1 MNKTTKMM
9 KTAKRVAEAEI
20 VRSSEDNHTIKLIWS
35 TGYKGLRSEWGEK
48 FYEALDMA
56 PESVNLTR
64 LNSGNAPFLTE
75 HERDVKVQLGVI
87 KKAWLEDGLGYA
99 EVKLS
104 KHRNQDLVNDILDGV
119 LSSVSVGYSVEL
131 FEETGEENGIPVL
144 TARRW
149 TPVEV
154 SVVSSGF
161 DSGAVILRSN
171 QDESLVEFI
180 NPQTRE
186 ASTMTPEE
194 IEKLKADAIAEYE
207 AKKKAEA
214 EEQAKLEAEENE
226 RKAKEEQAK
235 LEAEEQEKERKAA
248 IELQVRA
255 ASLPE
260 DQTKELIQEFQTRN
274 LDSTQITIELFERM
288 KTAQTP
294 KEKEKMDKK
303 QLLEQALLNRVN
315 ARRFPAD
322 KSNPYRGESLVKI
335 CEAVVQRNAG
345 ESETA
350 FATRA
355 IASTDVQDLLA
366 NVANK
371 LVQGETEEKFAYEK
385 ITREQPLRDF
395 KATKCIRFS
404 ASPLAAKGSETGD
417 YTDAA
422 LTDSA
427 EEIQL
432 KDLGKLYKISH
443 VAMINDDIGAFS
455 QLEKE
460 AQKMG
465 KRAVEKQL
473 FDMLNANAALSDT
486 KTLFHADHGNVLTAS
501 AAPSTTTLNSVEQLM
516 AAFKDDSNNPL
527 DLKIKYLLVPPT
539 QALAAYQVAGQLMA
553 AQSSNVNPWAGN
565 IEVIVSS
572 RINQVGGKDC
582 WFAIAQDSPL
592 VHGVMQGQGDS
603 VEIASEYDFNSK
615 NYKMRVTMPSDVA
628 PSSYKGIVRV
638 VLA

>member
-1 MNKTTKMM
+1 MM

-20 VRSSEDNHTIKLIWS
+20 VRSSEDSHTIKLIWS
-35 TGYKGLRSEWGEK
+35 TGYTGLRSEWGEK
-48 FYEALDMA
+48 FYEALDMS
-56 PESVNLTR
+56 PEAVNLTR

-87 KKAWLEDGLGYA
+87 KRAWLEDGLGYA

-119 LSSVSVGYSVEL
+119 LSSVSVGYSIEQ
-131 FEETGEENGIPVL
+131 FEETGKQSGIPVM

-154 SVVSSGF
+154 SVVSSNF
-161 DSGAVILRSN
+161 DLGAVILRSN
-171 QDESLVEFI
+171 EDESLVEII
-180 NPQTRE
+180 NTQTRE
-186 ASTMTPEE
+186 STMSEE
-194 IEKLKADAIAEYE
+194 ELEKIKADAIAEYE
-207 AKKKAEA
+207 AKKQAEA

-226 RKAKEEQAK
+226 RKAKEEQEK
-235 LEAEEQEKERKAA
+235 LEAEQQETERKQA

-294 KEKEKMDKK
+294 KEKQMNK
-303 QLLEQALLNRVN
+303 QELLAQALLNRVN

-355 IASTDVQDLLA
+355 IASTDVQELLA

-395 KATKCIRFS
+395 KATKAIRFS
-404 ASPLAAKGSETGD
+404 ASPLAAKASETGD

-443 VAMINDDIGAFS
+443 VAMINDDIGAFA

-527 DLKIKYLLVPPT
+527 DLKTKYLVVPPS
-539 QALAAYQVAGQLMA
+539 LAMAAHQVANQILA
-553 AQSSNVNPWAGN
+553 SSSSNVNPWAGN

-572 RINQVGGKDC
+572 RITQVGGKDC